1 MCAHSCTHSTSI
13 SALRSPASLP
23 FFFFIQAFKLKV
35 KHYGG
40 NRGLFPV
47 CSSVSKGALCRVSV
61 TSQTSSTGL
70 PHVETL
76 TSPPR
81 TKKLGRD
88 RWEEGVR
95 VREIENKV
103 CVWVRGRERNPFCS
117 YHLTSAKIKVRSE
130 PKTHLK
136 NLSAVSPFS
145 PANMTHFY
153 PHLPSL
159 SSLSLSLF
167 VTSSVLFGCQSK
179 NLLDPSCFS
188 KCIVFIV
195 FASLSYA
202 LPSVLRSALSTLCIL
217 TLFTLSAANFPP
229 YPSPYLQ

>member
-1 MCAHSCTHSTSI
+1 MEVIVAFFLF
-13 SALRSPASLP
+13 ALL
-23 FFFFIQAFKLKV
+23 FL
-35 KHYGG
+35 
-40 NRGLFPV
+40 RGLCV
-47 CSSVSKGALCRVSV
+47 ESVLQAKLVALAYHMWKHSHH
-61 TSQTSSTGL
+61 L
-70 PHVETL
+70 PGQ
-76 TSPPR
+76 
-81 TKKLGRD
+81 KKLGRD

-153 PHLPSL
+153 PRLPSL

-167 VTSSVLFGCQSK
+167 VIPSVLFGCQSK

>member
-1 MCAHSCTHSTSI
+1 MIIKQSKLKNIVPCAHTVH
-13 SALRSPASLP
+13 PSLLSVP
-23 FFFFIQAFKLKV
+23 LPLFLFFFFIQAFKLKV

-103 CVWVRGRERNPFCS
+103 CVWVRGRERNPFLLVS
-117 YHLTSAKIKVRSE
+117 PYFSQNKSTIRAKDAPQKPLSCF
-130 PKTHLK
+130 PLLSCQHDSF
-136 NLSAVSPFS
+136 LSAPPLPLFS
-145 PANMTHFY
+145 F
-153 PHLPSL
+153 SL
-159 SSLSLSLF
+159 
-167 VTSSVLFGCQSK
+167 
-179 NLLDPSCFS
+179 
-188 KCIVFIV
+188 
-195 FASLSYA
+195 
-202 LPSVLRSALSTLCIL
+202 TLCHTLCLIWLPIQESFGSIL
-217 TLFTLSAANFPP
+217 LFKMHCFHCVCVSFIRAPICFAFSSFYTV
-229 YPSPYLQ
+229 YLNSFHSLRC